1 MGLIIAK
8 APFRLPLG
16 GGGTDLPSY
25 YKQFGGQLITSS
37 INKYMYVF
45 INEPPIPDK
54 IKLHYSQVEA
64 VTDVS
69 KIKHNIIRES
79 LKLFGINRPIEI
91 TSMADFGAGTGMGSS
106 SAFTVAL
113 LAGLHELKGEY
124 PTAEFIAEEACKVE
138 MELVGSPVG
147 KQDQYASALGGINE
161 LFIDRDGTVTVN
173 ILNLDRSLIAELE
186 NRFMMFHTGV
196 TRDANI
202 ILAEENHKINSN
214 DIWDVMHT
222 IKEIGI
228 YIHKGLISGNID
240 YIGEMLHC
248 HWNTKMLITSKMSSY
263 QIDKWYDLAI
273 HNGAIGGKIMG
284 AGGGGLFLFC
294 TEDGKQDTLKL
305 TMENAGL
312 KHIDFKFEFDGVKI
326 IKND

>member
-1 MGLIIAK
+1 MGLIISK

-25 YKQFGGQLITSS
+25 YRQFGGQLITSS

-54 IKLHYSQVEA
+54 IKLHYSQLET

-113 LAGLHELKGEY
+113 LAGLHELKGES
-124 PTAEFIAEEACKVE
+124 PIAEFIAEEACKVE
-138 MELVGSPVG
+138 MELVGSPIG

-161 LFIDRDGTVTVN
+161 LIIDKNGVVTVN
-173 ILNLDRSLIAELE
+173 ILNLDKSLIAELE
-186 NRFMMFHTGV
+186 NRFIMFYTGI
-196 TRDANI
+196 TRDANK
-202 ILAEENHKINSN
+202 ILYEEGHKITDN
-214 DIWDVMHT
+214 DILDVMHE

-228 YIHKGLISGNID
+228 YINKGLIGGNID
-240 YIGEMLHC
+240 YIGEMLHF
-248 HWNTKMLITSKMSSY
+248 HWKTKMLITSKMSSY
-263 QIDKWYDLAI
+263 QIDEWYDLAI
-273 HNGAIGGKIMG
+273 NNGAIGGKVMG

-294 TEDGKQDTLKL
+294 AEDGRQDALKL

-312 KHIDFKFEFDGVKI
+312 KYIDFKFEFDGVKI